1 MTTDL
6 MPNRYRPGETDLP
19 AREADLIE
27 RRDAVLGASYRLQYR
42 RPVHFVRGE
51 GMWLY
56 DPDGRAYLD
65 FYNNVPSL
73 GHCHPEVNAAMA
85 EQAGRISANT
95 RYLEPRLVDYAERLV
110 ATFPK
115 AMDRVVF
122 TCTGSESNDLALRI
136 ARHVSGADGVIVSSY
151 AYHGTSAAVAAVSP
165 NLGDAVRLDPSV
177 RMIPLPGPERVPQ
190 AEAAAHFEAG
200 VRAAIHDLERRG
212 IGVAAL
218 LFDSIF
224 SSDGVWIDPPGFIAG
239 GAEAVRA
246 AGGLVISDEVQPG
259 FGRTGAHMWGFER
272 HGIVPDLATLGK
284 PMGNG
289 FPIGAVVG
297 RKEPMECFGAT
308 ARYSN
313 TFAGNTVGIATA
325 DAVLTILQRDGIP
338 RHALAMGDRLR
349 AGLDALAGRHELLGA
364 VRNAG
369 LFFGI
374 DIGGAAASP
383 ALRRKLALD
392 VVNAMRDDGVL
403 ISTTGANEDT
413 LKVRPPLV
421 CQAAHVDRFL
431 TSLDAALTLAT
442 ANL

>member
-1 MTTDL
+1 
-6 MPNRYRPGETDLP
+6 MPNRYTPGEADVPL
-19 AREADLIE
+19 RESELIA
-27 RRDAVLGASYRLQYR
+27 RRDGVLGASYRLQYR

-95 RYLEPRLVDYAERLV
+95 RYLEPKLVDYAERLI
-110 ATFPK
+110 ATFPTELN
-115 AMDRVVF
+115 RVVF
-122 TCTGSESNDLALRI
+122 TCTGSESNDLALRV
-136 ARHVSGADGVIVSSY
+136 ARHASGNEGVIVSSY
-151 AYHGTSAAVAAVSP
+151 AYHGTSAATASVSP
-165 NLGDAVRLDPSV
+165 NLGDAIKLSPFV
-177 RMIPLPGPERVPQ
+177 RMVDLHGPAGVPASQ
-190 AEAAAHFEAG
+190 AADFFEAQI
-200 VRAAIHDLERRG
+200 RAAIIDLNRRG

-224 SSDGVWIDPPGFIAG
+224 SSDGVWVDPPGFIAG
-239 GAEAVRA
+239 GVSAVRE
-246 AGGLVISDEVQPG
+246 AGGLVIADEVQPG

-272 HGIVPDLATLGK
+272 HGIVPDLVTLGK

-297 RKEPMECFGAT
+297 RKSPLDRFGAT

-325 DAVLTILQRDGIP
+325 DAVLTILQRDQIP
-338 RHALAMGDRLR
+338 QNALAMSERMR
-349 AGLDALAGRHELLGA
+349 AGLEKIAKRPLGIRGF
-364 VRNAG
+364 RNAG

-374 DIGGAAASP
+374 DLGFEGETAASRRAI
-383 ALRRKLALD
+383 ALN
-392 VVNAMRDDGVL
+392 VVNAMRDECVL
-403 ISTTGANEDT
+403 VSTTGANEDS

-421 CQAAHVDRFL
+421 CQAEHVDWFL
-431 TSLDAALTLAT
+431 EALEHALIKVAS
-442 ANL
+442 

>member
-1 MTTDL
+1 
-6 MPNRYRPGETDLP
+6 MPNRYRPGEVELP
-19 AREADLIE
+19 QREAALIS
-27 RRDAVLGASYRLQYR
+27 RRDGVLGASYRLQYR
-42 RPVHFVRGE
+42 RPVHFIRGE

-110 ATFPK
+110 ATLPK
-115 AMDRVVF
+115 ELDRVVF

-136 ARHVSGADGVIVSSY
+136 ARLVSGNEGVIVSNY

-165 NLGDAVRLDPSV
+165 NLGDAVMLSPNV
-177 RMIPLPGPERVPQ
+177 RMVTLPGPGGIPDAQ
-190 AEAAAHFEAG
+190 AAEFFEAQ
-200 VRAAIHDLERRG
+200 VRAAVNDLNRRG

-224 SSDGVWIDPPGFIAG
+224 SSDGVWVDPPGFIAG
-239 GAEAVRA
+239 GVAAMRA

-272 HGIVPDLATLGK
+272 HGVVPDLVTLGK

-297 RKEPMECFGAT
+297 RHAPMDRFGNT

-313 TFAGNTVGIATA
+313 TFAGNTVGIAAA
-325 DAVLTILQRDGIP
+325 DAVLTVLQRDNVP
-338 RHALAMGDRLR
+338 QHAHAMGQRLR
-349 AGLDALAGRHELLGA
+349 SGLERLAQQQPGIRA
-364 VRNAG
+364 IRNAG
-369 LFFGI
+369 LFFGV
-374 DIGGAAASP
+374 DIGIEGMAAA
-383 ALRRKLALD
+383 ARRAMAVD
-392 VVNAMRDDGVL
+392 VVNALRDDGVL
-403 ISTTGANEDT
+403 VSTTGANEDA
-413 LKVRPPLV
+413 LKVRPPLI
-421 CQAAHVDRFL
+421 CQAEHVDLFL
-431 TSLDAALTLAT
+431 AAVDRALVNVGTSRR
-442 ANL
+442 

>member
-1 MTTDL
+1 
-6 MPNRYRPGETDLP
+6 MPNRYRPGESDLP
-19 AREADLIE
+19 RREAELIA
-27 RRDAVLGASYRLQYR
+27 RRDGVLGASYRLQYR

-110 ATFPK
+110 DTFPNEI
-115 AMDRVVF
+115 DRVVF

-136 ARHVSGADGVIVSSY
+136 ARFASGKEGVIVSSY

-165 NLGDAVRLDPSV
+165 NLGDAVKLSPFV
-177 RMIPLPGPERVPQ
+177 RMVSLPGPSGVPDAQ
-190 AEAAAHFEAG
+190 SADFFEAQ
-200 VRAAIHDLERRG
+200 VRSAILDLNRRG

-218 LFDSIF
+218 LMDSIF
-224 SSDGVWIDPPGFIAG
+224 SSDGVWLDPPGFIAG
-239 GAEAVRA
+239 GAASVRE
-246 AGGLVISDEVQPG
+246 AGGLVIADEVQPG

-272 HGIVPDLATLGK
+272 HGIVPDLVTLGK

-297 RKEPMECFGAT
+297 RKSPMERFGAT

-325 DAVLTILQRDGIP
+325 DAVLTILQRDQIP
-338 RHALAMGDRLR
+338 QNALVMGQRLR
-349 AGLDALAGRHELLGA
+349 EGVEKIAKRHHG
-364 VRNAG
+364 VRGIRNAG
-369 LFFGI
+369 LF
-374 DIGGAAASP
+374 IGVDMGPEGAP
-383 ALRRKLALD
+383 AVSRRAMALD
-392 VVNAMRDDGVL
+392 VVNAMRDDAVL

-421 CQAAHVDRFL
+421 CQAEHVDLFL
-431 TSLDAALTLAT
+431 ASLERALIKVAG
-442 ANL
+442 